1 MLARFQL
8 RADRRLGQH
17 FLLDPQLLAK
27 IARAAG
33 DLRGRTVLEVGPGPG
48 GLTRAVLAAGAARV
62 IAIERD
68 PRCVA
73 ALRELAD
80 LAGGRLEVIEADAL
94 RCDLAGLGADRVVVV
109 ANLPYNIGTALL
121 LRWLDQ
127 IERLETLTLM
137 FQREVAERLAA
148 APGTG
153 TYGRLSVIVQWLC
166 EVQIVMHLPARAFVP
181 PPQVASS
188 VVHLRP
194 RPRPLAPAD
203 KPALERV
210 LAAAF
215 GQRRKM
221 LRASLKSLTAD
232 PARLLDVAGVPATA
246 RAEDIDVVG
255 FCRLAQ
261 SYRSLAGGGAV
272 TGSHGTGRR
281 TRSDPPVDESGGVPR
296 RGSGA
301 PGRRSRRNRC

>member
-1 MLARFQL
+1 MIARFAL

-17 FLLDPQLLAK
+17 FLLDTRLLAK

-48 GLTRAVLAAGAARV
+48 GLTRALLAAGAGRV

-73 ALRELAD
+73 ALGELA
-80 LAGGRLEVIEADAL
+80 AKAAGRLEVIEADAL
-94 RCDLAGLGADRVVVV
+94 AFDVAGLGPGRLVAV

-121 LRWLDQ
+121 LQWLDR
-127 IERLETLTLM
+127 IERFERLTLM

-148 APGTG
+148 APGAPA
-153 TYGRLSVIVQWLC
+153 YGRLSVIVQWLC
-166 EVQIVMHLPARAFVP
+166 EVGILLHLPARAFVP

-188 VVHLRP
+188 LVQLTP
-194 RPRPLAPAD
+194 RPQPLAPAD
-203 KPALERV
+203 KRALERV

-221 LRASLKSLTAD
+221 LRASLKTLIAD
-232 PARLLDVAGVPATA
+232 PSSLLEAAGVPPTV
-246 RAEDIDVVG
+246 RAEEIDVAG
-255 FCRLAQ
+255 FCRLA
-261 SYRSLAGGGAV
+261 
-272 TGSHGTGRR
+272 RR
-281 TRSDPPVDESGGVPR
+281 YQALV
-296 RGSGA
+296 GSGA
-301 PGRRSRRNRC
+301 VSAPRGTG